1 MDLLFSF
8 IPEKEE
14 INPIVCQIFL
24 NRIYYPLKSSYVGKL
39 LSQAYYSSMEDLRYV
54 YYKLLDVEKLEKE
67 ETCNLL
73 TRHIMEYYFFIKVHT
88 SISINTAEIQF
99 LNHLNPSLDSRRTL
113 GSCVDHLR
121 VNYPNFNENI
131 SRR

>member
-1 MDLLFSF
+1 
-8 IPEKEE
+8 
-14 INPIVCQIFL
+14 
-24 NRIYYPLKSSYVGKL
+24 
-39 LSQAYYSSMEDLRYV
+39 MEDLRYV

-73 TRHIMEYYFFIKVHT
+73 TRRIMEYYFFIKVHT
-88 SISINTAEIQF
+88 SISINTAEIRF

>member
-73 TRHIMEYYFFIKVHT
+73 Y
-88 SISINTAEIQF
+88 
-99 LNHLNPSLDSRRTL
+99 
-113 GSCVDHLR
+113 LR
-121 VNYPNFNENI
+121 DI
-131 SRR
+131 